1 MSFILVADDDL
12 IFRTI
17 MKHHLNQM
25 GFEVIENESGIGVV
39 AQIGQHHPVA
49 CLIDLVMDGKE
60 GIETIGEILE
70 LAHRPKVVAVSSNVT
85 YLEFATVLGADAS
98 LLKPFLP
105 DKLKST
111 LNQLGIA
118 PD

>member
-1 MSFILVADDDL
+1 
-12 IFRTI
+12 
-17 MKHHLNQM
+17 
-25 GFEVIENESGIGVV
+25 
-39 AQIGQHHPVA
+39 
-49 CLIDLVMDGKE
+49 
-60 GIETIGEILE
+60 
-70 LAHRPKVVAVSSNVT
+70 VVAVSSNVT